1 MPVLYILTK
10 IKSLQNIVGVRVV
23 GGKIALRHVANSNGM
38 VYAIVVSI
46 PAEKDRY
53 ILHTSP
59 LIP

>member
-23 GGKIALRHVANSNGM
+23 GGKVALRPVANSNGM

-46 PAEKDRY
+46 PTEKDRY
-53 ILHTSP
+53 I
-59 LIP
+59 

>member
-23 GGKIALRHVANSNGM
+23 GGKIALRPVANSNGM

-53 ILHTSP
+53 I
-59 LIP
+59 